1 MPPKKKPTTTPK
13 SKAKKNATST
23 SKPQVKKPTAK
34 SSGKNT
40 TTTPKKRKTTSTQ
53 IKVKQSADVSKKST
67 KNATKS
73 TTRKKP
79 EPKPTFK
86 RKELTPEQ
94 MFPYESFTY
103 RLEYQDG
110 KDHRICHFQC
120 EEHRTKHIQR
130 YKLRKG
136 SYFIDTLT

>member
-13 SKAKKNATST
+13 SKAKKNVTST
-23 SKPQVKKPTAK
+23 SKPQVKKPTVK

-40 TTTPKKRKTTSTQ
+40 TTAPKKRKTT
-53 IKVKQSADVSKKST
+53 
-67 KNATKS
+67 
-73 TTRKKP
+73 
-79 EPKPTFK
+79 PKLK
-86 RKELTPEQ
+86 RKQLPPEE
-94 MFPYESFTY
+94 MHPYLSFPY

-110 KDHRICHFQC
+110 TETRICHFEC

-136 SYFIDTLT
+136 SYFIDTHKND

>member
-1 MPPKKKPTTTPK
+1 MPPKKKPM
-13 SKAKKNATST
+13 
-23 SKPQVKKPTAK
+23 VK

-40 TTTPKKRKTTSTQ
+40 TTTPKKRKTT
-53 IKVKQSADVSKKST
+53 
-67 KNATKS
+67 
-73 TTRKKP
+73 
-79 EPKPTFK
+79 PKFK
-86 RKELTPEQ
+86 RKQLPPEG
-94 MFPYESFTY
+94 MHPYSLFPY

-110 KDHRICHFQC
+110 AETRICHFEC